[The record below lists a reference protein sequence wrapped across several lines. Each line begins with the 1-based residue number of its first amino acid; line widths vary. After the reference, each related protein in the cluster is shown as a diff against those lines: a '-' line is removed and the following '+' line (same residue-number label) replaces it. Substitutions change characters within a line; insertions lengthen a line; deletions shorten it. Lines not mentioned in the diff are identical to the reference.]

1 MDEEKKR
8 VLALAVHV
16 LASMVEYAIVM
27 AVQYLEIMGDDS
39 VSDQVKHG
47 CLSVLA
53 QLDAIQASVIFHD
66 NRKRKRKVKSLARKR
81 LMDMDRSAMPRF
93 TSHENYQRMFKMDA
107 RTFEWFCEQVGPFVE
122 KMNTNYKK
130 SIPVT
135 KRVAVALFRLATGAN
150 YLTAAEKF
158 SVGES
163 TVFYCTTELCEI
175 LCTRFR
181 HKVAYPQGQGLKKAV
196 SRFEAISGLPNCA
209 GAISCMHLRIKRPAG
224 PHSAEYLNEDRV
236 HTIVTQAV
244 VDSNTRVLSFA
255 SGFAG
260 AVRDVDALRLSTFP
274 QKVQY
279 GRFSGISSVELDD
292 ATVPA
297 YIVGGPSYQLKP
309 WLMVP
314 YTGESLTDVQLNFNN
329 CLTET
334 WGVADTTFAALKKW
348 EILNGVMQVDVP
360 TAVYMIGAVCII
372 HNMLLDKVDTYI
384 DGNQEEDFVLE
395 TSLQDQT
402 ASNSGEDDS
411 AVELEHAE
419 EIRNALASHMMSV

>member
-1 MDEEKKR
+1 M
-8 VLALAVHV
+8 
-16 LASMVEYAIVM
+16 
-27 AVQYLEIMGDDS
+27 
-39 VSDQVKHG
+39 
-47 CLSVLA
+47 
-53 QLDAIQASVIFHD
+53 
-66 NRKRKRKVKSLARKR
+66 
-81 LMDMDRSAMPRF
+81 
-93 TSHENYQRMFKMDA
+93 
-107 RTFEWFCEQVGPFVE
+107 
-122 KMNTNYKK
+122 
-130 SIPVT
+130 
-135 KRVAVALFRLATGAN
+135 
-150 YLTAAEKF
+150 
-158 SVGES
+158 
-163 TVFYCTTELCEI
+163 
-175 LCTRFR
+175 
-181 HKVAYPQGQGLKKAV
+181 AYPQGQGLKKAV